1 MPDSIRVLLVDDQ
14 ALLREGL
21 RLMFELSEGV
31 VVVGEASNGQQA
43 VDFVTQTAVD
53 VILMDVQMPQMN
65 GVEATRLIREQYP
78 DTQVIILTTF
88 DNDEYVFDGL
98 RAGAIGYLLKDASSD
113 TVLEAVRAAARGETL
128 LDPSVANKVIREFN
142 KLSGTE
148 ARRAAANA
156 QLVAPLTD
164 RELDVLD
171 QLIEGKSNRAIA
183 EALFLSEG
191 TVKNYVSSILSKLD
205 VEQRTQ
211 AALKAKE
218 LGLG

>member
-1 MPDSIRVLLVDDQ
+1 MADPIRILLVDDQ
-14 ALLREGL
+14 SLLREGL
-21 RLMFELSEGV
+21 RLMFELSEGL
-31 VVVGEASNGQQA
+31 VVVGEASTGQQA
-43 VDFVTQTAVD
+43 VDFVEKTQVD
-53 VILMDVQMPQMN
+53 VILMDVQMPEMN
-65 GVEATRLIREQYP
+65 GVEATRIIREQHP

-88 DNDEYVFDGL
+88 DNDEYIFEGL
-98 RAGAIGYLLKDASSD
+98 RAGAIGYLLKDSSSER
-113 TVLEAVRAAARGETL
+113 VGEAVRAAARGESL
-128 LDPSVANKVIREFN
+128 LDPSVAVKLVNEFN

-156 QLVAPLTD
+156 QLLSPLTE

-171 QLIEGKSNRAIA
+171 ELIQGKSNRAIA

-191 TVKNYVSSILSKLD
+191 TVKNYVSSILSKLE
-205 VEQRTQ
+205 VAHRTQ